1 MDVYILQ
8 TEDVVD
14 EQFIQ
19 FVEDEN
25 VYVKLLFALVTANH
39 PVRFEHAVQ
48 TKTIFDIGDDKRYE
62 LMMHMIITL
71 TNPNT
76 WIDQWFSVDV
86 LYTRYETLNNITTNH
101 RYLILNEIMNN
112 MQADTQFDAIV
123 TRAIATG
130 CNVLSSKDGVPPILN
145 LYNICQEQLFDSSE
159 YMARVV
165 FNNIDYAS
173 PRALNKCRLRATNEN
188 LLHFAAS
195 RLDFEGMEYMVR
207 RLGMD
212 VNATYINR
220 NTNGENTGFDNIIEA
235 GSIDPS
241 RAYAQ
246 WFDTLGADK
255 NLLLRA
261 NGRSYTQLTK
271 YCGLKDP
278 TVARLFIHDNAVN
291 VHLGSINPCLVA
303 ASSGHDDIVVA
314 LLDAGVEV
322 GSYYDS
328 SGCSAVFYMIQHYH
342 RSYETIF
349 HNMSNEFIETHLV
362 NRIMQWKVV
371 HAIACYG
378 PTELLKYFIE
388 ERNVCI
394 LDLDAQGMDMIQML
408 VVHLNKEANS
418 DVVNRI
424 YKNLNYLLLEVGF
437 KPDVVNE
444 IIPTYSQP
452 NDTVTVSSVD
462 MVLAALFHYIYRVN
476 VHVSEDTMMVPA
488 DFNPDTAMVI
498 LNNQLADDSE
508 HLQTVFEENDKD
520 NGQNQQEIENNVVRI
535 KAGLEYAYSIFPVLE
550 NQLASIRQKIITYR
564 INSLVH
570 QNAAAYEVKANRALN
585 ILYNIILKHRGRLY
599 ELAVRMIQMSRHINP
614 IFKQIFYNKPL
625 LSDIMQT
632 GMTLRGLA
640 TPAAIQATRGDI
652 DVRFKWWT

>member
-1 MDVYILQ
+1 MDAYILQ
-8 TEDVVD
+8 TEDVID

-25 VYVKLLFALVTANH
+25 VYVELLFALVTANH
-39 PVRFEHAVQ
+39 PIRFAHAVRS
-48 TKTIFDIGDDKRYE
+48 TTVVDIGDDKRYE

-71 TNPNT
+71 TNPDP
-76 WIDQWFSVDV
+76 WIDQWFRVDV

-112 MQADTQFDAIV
+112 MQADPQFDAIV

-145 LYNICQEQLFDSSE
+145 LYMISQEQFLESSE
-159 YMARVV
+159 YLARVV
-165 FNNIDYAS
+165 FDHINYAS
-173 PRALNKCRLRATNEN
+173 PHALNKCRLRATNEN

-195 RLDFEGMEYMVR
+195 YVDFEGMQYMVR

-212 VNATYINR
+212 VNATYING

-235 GSIDPS
+235 GTIDPS

-255 NLLLRA
+255 NLLFTA
-261 NGRSYTQLTK
+261 NGRSYTQFTK

-278 TVARLFIHDNAVN
+278 TVARLFINDNVVN
-291 VHLGSINPCLVA
+291 VHLGSLNPCLVA

-314 LLDAGVEV
+314 LLSAGVEV

-328 SGCSAVFYMIQHYH
+328 NGCSAVFYMIQRYH

-349 HNMSNEFIETHLV
+349 HNMSDEFLETHLV
-362 NRIMQWKVV
+362 NHIIRWKVV
-371 HAIACYG
+371 HAMACYG
-378 PTELLKYFIE
+378 PTELLKYLIE
-388 ERNVCI
+388 ERHVSI
-394 LDLDAQGMDMIQML
+394 LDLDARGMDLMQMAI
-408 VVHLNKEANS
+408 VHLNKEANV

-444 IIPTYSQP
+444 IIPKYSQP
-452 NDTVTVSSVD
+452 NESVTVSSVD

-476 VHVSEDTMMVPA
+476 VHVSEHTMMVPA
-488 DFNPDTAMVI
+488 DFNPDTAMVV
-498 LNNQLADDSE
+498 LNNQLADDFE
-508 HLQTVFEENDKD
+508 NLQTVFEENDKD

-535 KAGLEYAYSIFPVLE
+535 KSGLKYAYSIFPVLE
-550 NQLASIRQKIITYR
+550 TQLASIRQEIITYR
-564 INSLVH
+564 INALVH
-570 QNAAAYEVKANRALN
+570 QNAVAYEVKANTALN
-585 ILYNIILKHRGRLY
+585 ILNNIILKHRGRLY
-599 ELAVRMIQMSRHINP
+599 ELAVRMIQISRHINP
-614 IFKQIFYNKPL
+614 IFKVLFYNKPL